1 MDHEIFTLAPRTITQ
16 LNPLNLNDFVCLV
29 SDNSIRGTVIKANG
43 RMYTIQ
49 MIPSMEE
56 IEYPVVKLYKLI
68 SIIYHIL

>member
-1 MDHEIFTLAPRTITQ
+1 MDHEIFTLAPRSITQ
-16 LNPLNLNDFVCLV
+16 LNPLNLNV

-68 SIIYHIL
+68 